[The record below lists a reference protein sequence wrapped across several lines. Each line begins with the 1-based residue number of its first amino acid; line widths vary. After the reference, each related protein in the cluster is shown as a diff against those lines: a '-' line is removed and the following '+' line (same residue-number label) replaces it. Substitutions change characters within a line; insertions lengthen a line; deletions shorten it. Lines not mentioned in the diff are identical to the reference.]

1 MAGATRNPGAGA
13 NYGRDVDP
21 DVNPNVNPSAR
32 SMNQAFVADAP
43 ADGAATEHWTMAG
56 SIKGALPD
64 ERAITAKNMA
74 VTADPL
80 PLGLVGFAA
89 ATFTVSTVLA
99 GWFGPEGLVA
109 AIPVLIVFGGI
120 AQFLAGMWAYARGN
134 VLATVAF
141 GSFGSFNVAFGILLW
156 MNQVHFLGLSLLQ
169 GDTNVSL
176 VAGVFVLMFAL
187 ISGFLAYAALADNLL
202 IAAVLGFLSFAYL
215 CDGVALWI
223 GGHNFIGAIGG
234 YSGIVAS
241 LLAFYAAAAIVVNAV
256 RGREALPFFAVH
268 R

>member
-1 MAGATRNPGAGA
+1 MAGARTNTGGGA
-13 NYGRDVDP
+13 NYGRDVNAG
-21 DVNPNVNPSAR
+21 VTPNTRNAS
-32 SMNQAFVADAP
+32 SSFVAETP
-43 ADGAATEHWTMAG
+43 MGGPTVEHWTNAG
-56 SIKGALPD
+56 SVRGMLPD
-64 ERAITAKNMA
+64 EGAVTAKNMA

-156 MNQVHFLGLSLLQ
+156 MNRVGFLGLKLTQ

-187 ISGFLAYAALADNLL
+187 IAGFLAYAALAENLL
-202 IAAVLGFLSFAYL
+202 IATVLGFLALAYL
-215 CDGVALWI
+215 ADGAALWV

-234 YSGIVAS
+234 YAGIVSS

-256 RGREALPFFAVH
+256 RGREALPTFQV
-268 R
+268 RR